1 MKRDAKL
8 KHDKLHIFCTIVITK
23 LNSAEKS
30 FFGRFLN
37 PGHTHTRSFK

>member
-8 KHDKLHIFCTIVITK
+8 KHGKLHIFCTIVITK
-23 LNSAEKS
+23 LDSAEKI

-37 PGHTHTRSFK
+37 P